1 MTLSLSIDERVAQQA
16 QQVAESR
23 GMTLD
28 QLVHHYLQDLTSQAS
43 AEADI
48 AELRRLSGRGNSRG
62 WKFNREEIHEIS

>member
-16 QQVAESR
+16 QQVAASR

-43 AEADI
+43 AEADL
-48 AELRRLSGRGNSRG
+48 AELRRLSGRGSSRG